1 MIDRELFTLRSQIGS
16 NNHSIL
22 SHKPGNFTSTL
33 NPGDYIKNK
42 IIPVQNYDYPSMMNQ
57 NENSS
62 FVSGRLRNTY
72 SQNYF
77 NKDLRDPQKEEEEEY
92 ETDNEQIDQINEQS
106 FESESNYEHHEEMSI
121 HDKLQQ
127 VKEAFNSIKSSM
139 KN

>member
-1 MIDRELFTLRSQIGS
+1 M
-16 NNHSIL
+16 
-22 SHKPGNFTSTL
+22 
-33 NPGDYIKNK
+33 NP
-42 IIPVQNYDYPSMMNQ
+42 

-72 SQNYF
+72 SQNYL
-77 NKDLRDPQKEEEEEY
+77 NKDLRDPHKEEEEEY
-92 ETDNEQIDQINEQS
+92 DSDNEQIDQINEQS
-106 FESESNYEHHEEMSI
+106 FESESNYGQNEEMSI